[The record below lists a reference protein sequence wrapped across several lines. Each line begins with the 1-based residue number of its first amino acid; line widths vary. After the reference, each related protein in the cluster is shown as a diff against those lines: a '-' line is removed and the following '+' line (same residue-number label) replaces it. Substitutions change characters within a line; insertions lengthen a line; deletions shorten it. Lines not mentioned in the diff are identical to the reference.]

1 MRTSP
6 LIAAGLAALLICSLA
21 RAGGALVVVRDKSVG
36 GVHVGAKL
44 ARARSVFG
52 RPTSTRR
59 IGRDECRAVW
69 RRIALTLAFVDLS
82 GGNPCRVGALLV
94 ATATSSRWRTDRGLR
109 VGDPVSRIRA
119 LYPGARHFAT
129 APYAGWWLI
138 TRHTCPTTGS
148 QAYPG
153 LRARIS
159 AHHVSALVVTV
170 AACE

>member
-1 MRTSP
+1 
-6 LIAAGLAALLICSLA
+6 
-21 RAGGALVVVRDKSVG
+21 VVVRDKSIG
-36 GVHVGAKL
+36 GVRVGSKL
-44 ARARSVFG
+44 ARARSAFG
-52 RPTSTRR
+52 RPNTTRR
-59 IGRDECRAVW
+59 VGRDECRAVW
-69 RRIALTLAFVDLS
+69 ARIGLTLAFVDLS
-82 GGNPCRVGALLV
+82 GRSPCRVGGLLV
-94 ATATSSRWRTDRGLR
+94 ATAKSARWRTDRGLR
-109 VGDPVSRIRA
+109 VGDPVARIRA

-159 AHHVSALVVTV
+159 AQHVSALVVTV